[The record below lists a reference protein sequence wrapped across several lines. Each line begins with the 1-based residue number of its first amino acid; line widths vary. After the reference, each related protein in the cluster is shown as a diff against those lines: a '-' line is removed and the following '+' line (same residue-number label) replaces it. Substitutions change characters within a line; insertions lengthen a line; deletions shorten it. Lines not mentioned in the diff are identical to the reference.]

1 MCLGNS
7 SVTQYIVNP
16 LKVRLMPFLNN
27 NSNSNNNG
35 GGGGGER
42 QMDLFYVRT
51 CNNKSENWCSLNIY
65 YVTGTVLKSPMWII
79 SHNPQQSCELDPVI
93 MHVGKPKHMGLWT
106 CSRSDKLGSGRA
118 ETQMQVFWV

>member
-51 CNNKSENWCSLNIY
+51 CNNKSEN
-65 YVTGTVLKSPMWII
+65 
-79 SHNPQQSCELDPVI
+79 
-93 MHVGKPKHMGLWT
+93 
-106 CSRSDKLGSGRA
+106 
-118 ETQMQVFWV
+118 